1 MSDAAPIE
9 ALADEVAAWRRE
21 IHRHPG
27 VGFDVGPT
35 AALVAEKL
43 RAFGLDEVMEG
54 IGRTGVVGVLRGR
67 RPGARAVGLRAD
79 MDALPIHEQTNLG
92 HASRVEGRM
101 HACGHDG
108 HTAMLLGAAKHLA
121 AARDFAGTA
130 VFVFQP
136 AEEISQG
143 ADAMIAD
150 GLFQRFPVDAI
161 YGLHSLP
168 GLPVGHFATRPGPIM
183 AAVDRFEVRVEARGA
198 HAAMPHQGVDAVYVA
213 SQIVVALQ
221 SIVSRNL
228 DPLEPAVVSVGA
240 IQAGD
245 AFNVLPDT
253 ARLLGTARSLTPAA
267 RDTIERRLTA
277 IAEGVARLNGAEAG
291 VTYDRI
297 SSATVNHA
305 AEAGIA
311 ARVAA
316 DVAGAGNSEAA
327 MPPLMIGEDFASFL
341 ERRPG
346 AFAFL
351 GNGDTAGLHHPAYDF
366 DDRAIPAGIR
376 YWVGLV
382 EAADPQA

>member
-1 MSDAAPIE
+1 MSDTSRIE
-9 ALADEVAAWRRE
+9 ALAGEVAGWRRE
-21 IHRHPG
+21 IHRNPG
-27 VGFDVGPT
+27 TGFDVGPT

-43 RAFGLDEVMEG
+43 RGFGFDEVVEG
-54 IGRTGVVGVLRGR
+54 VGRSGVVGVLRGR
-67 RPGARAVGLRAD
+67 RDGSRAVGLRAD

-92 HASRVEGRM
+92 HASRVPGKM

-108 HTAMLLGAAKHLA
+108 HTAMLLGAARHLA
-121 AARDFAGTA
+121 ETRDFAGTA

-143 ADAMIAD
+143 ANAMIAD
-150 GLFQRFPVDAI
+150 GLFARFPVDAI

-168 GLPVGHFATRPGPIM
+168 GLPVGHFATRPGAVM
-183 AAVDRFEVRVEARGA
+183 ASVDRFEIRVEARGA

-228 DPLEPAVVSVGA
+228 DPLEPAVVTVGA

-245 AFNVLPDT
+245 AFNVLPDS
-253 ARLLGTARSLTPAA
+253 ARLLGTARCLSPAA
-267 RDTIERRLTA
+267 RDTIEARLA
-277 IAEGVARLNGAEAG
+277 AVAEGVARLNGAEAR

-297 SSATVNHA
+297 SAATVNHA
-305 AEAGIA
+305 AEAAIA
-311 ARVAA
+311 AQ
-316 DVAGAGNSEAA
+316 VAGSVAGEGNSEAA

-341 ERRPG
+341 HERPG
-346 AFAFL
+346 AFAFI
-351 GNGDTAGLHHPAYDF
+351 GNGDTAGLHHPGYDF

-382 EAADPQA
+382 EAA

>member
-1 MSDAAPIE
+1 MSDAASIE
-9 ALADEVAAWRRE
+9 ALAGEVAGWRRE

-35 AALVAEKL
+35 ASLVAGKL
-43 RAFGLDEVMEG
+43 RAFGFDEVMEG
-54 IGRTGVVGVLRGR
+54 VGRSGVVGVLRGR
-67 RPGARAVGLRAD
+67 RGGERAIALRAD
-79 MDALPIHEQTNLG
+79 MDALPIFEQTNLG
-92 HASRVEGRM
+92 HASRESGKM

-136 AEEISQG
+136 AEETSEG
-143 ADAMIAD
+143 ALAMIED
-150 GLFQRFPVDAI
+150 GLFERVKVDSI

-168 GLPVGHFATRPGPIM
+168 GLPVGHFATRPGPVM
-183 AAVDRFEVRVEARGA
+183 ASVDRFAIAVEARGA
-198 HAAMPHQGVDAVYVA
+198 HAAMPHQGVDAVLVA

-228 DPLEPAVVSVGA
+228 DPLEPAVVTVGA

-245 AFNVLPDT
+245 AFNVLPDS
-253 ARLLGTARSLTPAA
+253 ARLLGTARALTPGA
-267 RDTIERRLTA
+267 RDTIERRLREV
-277 IAEGVARLNGAEAG
+277 AEGVARLHGAEAR

-297 SSATVNHA
+297 SPATVNHP

-311 ARVAA
+311 ARVAEGIAGEGNA
-316 DVAGAGNSEAA
+316 DPA
-327 MPPLMIGEDFASFL
+327 MPPLMIGEDFARFL
-341 ERRPG
+341 EVKPG
-346 AFAFL
+346 AFSFI
-351 GNGDTAGLHHPAYDF
+351 GNGDTAGLHHPGYDF

-382 EAADPQA
+382 EVG

>member
-1 MSDAAPIE
+1 M
-9 ALADEVAAWRRE
+9 
-21 IHRHPG
+21 
-27 VGFDVGPT
+27 
-35 AALVAEKL
+35 VAEKL
-43 RAFGLDEVMEG
+43 RSFGVDEVTTG
-54 IGRTGVVGVLRGR
+54 IGRTGVVGVIRGR
-67 RPGARAVGLRAD
+67 RSGSGKVVGLRAD

-92 HASRVEGRM
+92 HASREAGRM

-121 AARDFAGTA
+121 DTRDFAGTA

-136 AEEISQG
+136 AEETSEG
-143 ADAMIAD
+143 APAMIDD
-150 GLFQRFPVDAI
+150 GLFERVPVDGI

-168 GLPVGHFATRPGPIM
+168 GLPVGHFATRPGPVM
-183 AAVDRFEVRVEARGA
+183 ASVDRFEVRIEARGA

-228 DPLEPAVVSVGA
+228 DPLEPAVVTVGA

-253 ARLLGTARSLTPAA
+253 ARLLGTARALTAA
-267 RDTIERRLTA
+267 SRDTIERRLRA
-277 IAEGVARLNGAEAG
+277 VAEGVAKLNGAEAR

-297 SSATVNHA
+297 SPATVNHP

-311 ARVAA
+311 ARVAEGI
-316 DVAGAGNSEAA
+316 AGAGNAEPA
-327 MPPLMIGEDFASFL
+327 MPPLMIGEDFARFL
-341 ERRPG
+341 EKKPG
-346 AFAFL
+346 AFSFI

-382 EAADPQA
+382 EAG

>member
-1 MSDAAPIE
+1 MSDSARIE
-9 ALADEVAAWRRE
+9 ALAGEVAEWRRE

-27 VGFDVGPT
+27 IGFDVGPT
-35 AALVAEKL
+35 AAFVAERL
-43 RAFGLDEVMEG
+43 RGLGLDEVVEG
-54 IGRTGVVGVLRGR
+54 VGRTGVVGVLRGR
-67 RPGARAVGLRAD
+67 REGLRAIGLRAD

-92 HASRVEGRM
+92 HASRESGAM

-108 HTAMLLGAAKHLA
+108 HTAMLLGAARYLA
-121 AARDFAGTA
+121 ETRDFAGTA

-143 ADAMIAD
+143 ANAMIAD
-150 GLFQRFPVDAI
+150 GFFARFPVDAI

-183 AAVDRFEVRVEARGA
+183 ASVDRFEIRVEARGA
-198 HAAMPHQGVDAVYVA
+198 HAAMPHQGIDAVYVA

-228 DPLEPAVVSVGA
+228 DPLEPAVVTVGA

-245 AFNVLPDT
+245 AFNVLPDS
-253 ARLLGTARSLTPAA
+253 ARLLGTARCLTPAT
-267 RDTIERRLTA
+267 RDTIEARLTA
-277 IAEGVARLNGAEAG
+277 VAQGVARLNGAEAH

-297 SSATVNHA
+297 SAATINHA
-305 AEAGIA
+305 AEAAIA
-311 ARVAA
+311 ARVAGS
-316 DVAGAGNSEAA
+316 VAGEANSEAA

-341 ERRPG
+341 HERPG
-346 AFAFL
+346 AFAFI

-382 EAADPQA
+382 EAG

>member
-1 MSDAAPIE
+1 MSDNARIE
-9 ALADEVAAWRRE
+9 VLAGEVTGWRRE
-21 IHRHPG
+21 IHSHPG

-35 AALVAEKL
+35 AGFVAEKL
-43 RAFGLDEVMEG
+43 RGFGLDEVVEG
-54 IGRTGVVGVLRGR
+54 VGRTGVVGVLRGK
-67 RPGARAVGLRAD
+67 GEGSRAIGLRAD

-92 HASRVEGRM
+92 HASRESGKM

-108 HTAMLLGAAKHLA
+108 HTAMLLGAAKYLVET
-121 AARDFAGTA
+121 RDFAGTV

-143 ADAMIAD
+143 ANAMIAD
-150 GLFQRFPVDAI
+150 GLFDRFKVDEI

-168 GLPVGHFATRPGPIM
+168 GLPTGHFATRPGPIM
-183 AAVDRFEVRVEARGA
+183 ASVDRFEVKVEARGA

-228 DPLEPAVVSVGA
+228 DPLAPAVVTVGA

-245 AFNVLPDT
+245 AFNVLPDS
-253 ARLLGTARSLTPAA
+253 ARLLGTARALTPAA
-267 RDTIERRLTA
+267 RDTIERRLTE
-277 IAEGVARLNGAEAG
+277 IAEGVAKLNGAEAR

-297 SSATVNHA
+297 SSATINHA
-305 AEAGIA
+305 AEAANA
-311 ARVAA
+311 AHVAA
-316 DVAGAGNSEAA
+316 AVAGEGNSEPS

-341 ERRPG
+341 EKKPG
-346 AFAFL
+346 AFAFI

-382 EAADPQA
+382 EAE